1 MKQENI
7 ENLPIFPEYTTEQTE
22 KNIFI
27 FRSAIHIHKDSEK
40 TLKVYLYPVE
50 SCYVARTKT
59 EKTLVIKAHLKE
71 CFRLAKYF
79 NTDTFDTSFLP
90 LVASLDKREDDFFTQ
105 TAFSL
110 YIE

>member
-1 MKQENI
+1 MKQEDI
-7 ENLPIFPEYTTEQTE
+7 ENLPIFPDYETESIAN
-22 KNIFI
+22 NIFI
-27 FRSAIHIHKDSEK
+27 FRSAIHIRKDSEK

-90 LVASLDKREDDFFTQ
+90 LVASLDKREDDFLHKLHFHYT
-105 TAFSL
+105 
-110 YIE
+110 